1 MVVPAARNTSTT
13 LRIAS
18 VRSTLEEPSTTSP
31 GLIGSAVV
39 AASRLKEKGVEKV
52 VFVGVIA
59 APEGIALLT
68 REHPDVEIHVAAMD
82 ERLNERGYIVPGL
95 GDAGDRQNATGAND
109 PTDDPF
115 VPEAV

>member
-1 MVVPAARNTSTT
+1 MANG
-13 LRIAS
+13 AS
-18 VRSTLEEPSTTSP
+18 F
-31 GLIGSAVV
+31 
-39 AASRLKEKGVEKV
+39 
-52 VFVGVIA
+52 FVGLIA

-109 PTDDPF
+109 PTRFRVSASIELWP
-115 VPEAV
+115 VRVKSCLGMLVRLLGQNRSPRPPAKTTA